1 MAKKKII
8 KKVSKKTTVSDVAIK
23 DYAQVLLSIKKQVQ
37 ESQIKAALA
46 VNKKLIKLYWSIGQ
60 TIAEK

>member
-23 DYAQVLLSIKKQVQ
+23 DYAQVLLSIKKQV
-37 ESQIKAALA
+37 
-46 VNKKLIKLYWSIGQ
+46 
-60 TIAEK
+60 